1 MEIQAQAA
9 LSILSMT
16 VQGAHDALGRAHVQT
31 GPGAPA
37 SAHADVILQLST
49 AAQSL
54 ITPPAA

>member
-9 LSILSMT
+9 LSILTMT
-16 VQGAHDALGRAHVQT
+16 VQGAHDALDRAHAKV
-31 GPGAPA
+31 GAGAPA

-54 ITPPAA
+54 VTPPAA